1 LRSTSG
7 AVASSDGAGNQ
18 NLIYRYEIGQTAQ
31 AADQATWSG
40 PAASASLEQLRHA
53 VIQSGRPA
61 QAQVADCPTLVLPI
75 QVRDQVIGVAS
86 FIKNPAP
93 PDALNAQTASARPAD
108 RLVKGPTP
116 GWNTEEVELLE
127 TIVEQLG
134 VAIDSA
140 RLYHDSQR
148 MAYRE
153 QLVGE
158 VTGRIRQTLDLQ
170 TVMRTAVEEIQRTLN
185 LPEVVI
191 SLAPPDE
198 EVSPEYTSLAPA
210 PDQG

>member
-1 LRSTSG
+1 M
-7 AVASSDGAGNQ
+7 V
-18 NLIYRYEIGQTAQ
+18 
-31 AADQATWSG
+31 
-40 PAASASLEQLRHA
+40 ASASLEQVRQDVLR
-53 VIQSGRPA
+53 SGRPA
-61 QAQVADCPTLVLPI
+61 QIQVADCPTLMLPI

-86 FIKNPAP
+86 FVKNPPSPGATMKRT
-93 PDALNAQTASARPAD
+93 DLSQAEDRPG
-108 RLVKGPTP
+108 KGVLPA
-116 GWNTEEVELLE
+116 WNTEEVELLE

-134 VAIDSA
+134 VAMDSA
-140 RLYHDSQR
+140 RLYQESQR

-170 TVMRTAVEEIQRTLN
+170 TVLRTAVEEIQQTLN

-191 SLAPPDE
+191 SLAPPE
-198 EVSPEYTSLAPA
+198 EVDPSADTTQASA